1 MVSKKCYS
9 IWNKTLK
16 KVETNFWDP
25 FLRFSCESVIQ
36 KKTRKTRM
44 ILSLFFTIKSSNI
57 FPKKR
62 RFLQRNSLVKSEQKL
77 PKAKKGMV
85 KTPNLSIRVKTPSP
99 IGILWRF
106 IFKKCVISLLFCFY
120 EKWFE
125 QTCTPLCV
133 FKKHMILMKKC
144 DMKNTKIK
152 T

>member
-1 MVSKKCYS
+1 MLFDSKQIVEKSWNQFLRSLFEISLWKCY
-9 IWNKTLK
+9 
-16 KVETNFWDP
+16 P
-25 FLRFSCESVIQ
+25 R
-36 KKTRKTRM
+36 KKTWKTRM
-44 ILSLFFTIKSSNI
+44 FLSRFFTVKSSNI

-62 RFLQRNSLVKSEQKL
+62 LFLQRSSLVKSKTNL
-77 PKAKKGMV
+77 PKAKKRMV
-85 KTPNLSIRVKTPSP
+85 KTPNLSTRVKTPSP
-99 IGILWRF
+99 IGILWRL
-106 IFKKCVISLLFCFY
+106 ILKKCVIALLFCFC